1 MRRHPASHGIGP
13 VRRFLRDESGTTLVE
28 LALVIALFLLLFFAV
43 LDFGRMGSD
52 YVMAEKALQR
62 AVRIAATRPAA
73 CAGVPQTNQPGTFL
87 PGATP
92 PRYGTLCRA
101 APGVVCDIPEE
112 ITCTGDLSNLTVA
125 EIWWGS
131 DRAPGGVPG
140 IREILPTN
148 AEPRH
153 LVFRYTADPDLGFLG
168 GPFVPIV
175 TVELRDLEFRFT
187 TPLGRLAGVA
197 GAANA
202 GTLGDNNIPFPTI
215 SVSLPGEDLA
225 QGGDG

>member
-1 MRRHPASHGIGP
+1 MKRGIRTINSASA
-13 VRRFLRDESGTTLVE
+13 RRFARDESGTTLVE

-62 AVRIAATRPAA
+62 AVRVAATRPAA
-73 CAGVPQTNQPGTFL
+73 CPGVPETHQPGAFL
-87 PGATP
+87 PGTTP

-101 APGVVCDIPEE
+101 APGVVCATPAE
-112 ITCTGDLSNLTVA
+112 ITCQGDLSNATVA
-125 EIWWGS
+125 EIWWGA

-140 IREILPTN
+140 IREVLPSN

-153 LVFRYTADPDLGFLG
+153 LVFRYTTDPDLGFLG

-175 TVELRDLEFRFT
+175 TVELRDLDFRYT
-187 TPLGRLAGVA
+187 TPLGRLAGIA
-197 GAANA
+197 GVANA
-202 GTLGDNNIPFPTI
+202 GTRGDNDIPFPTI

>member
-1 MRRHPASHGIGP
+1 MTRNTPKTTPNKAL
-13 VRRFLRDESGTTLVE
+13 RFLREEAGTTLIE
-28 LALVIALFLLLFFAV
+28 LTLVIVLFLLLIFAV

-62 AVRIAATRPAA
+62 AVRVTATRPAA
-73 CAGVPQTNQPGTFL
+73 CSGVPQTNQPGAFL
-87 PGATP
+87 PGTTP

-101 APGVVCDIPEE
+101 APGVACDIPDEVSCE
-112 ITCTGDLSNLTVA
+112 GDLANQTVA

-153 LVFRYTADPDLGFLG
+153 LVFRYTPDSDLGFLG
-168 GPFVPIV
+168 GPYVPIV
-175 TVELRDLEFRFT
+175 TVELRDLEFRYT

-197 GAANA
+197 GVANA
-202 GTLGDNNIPFPTI
+202 GTLGDNTIPFPTI

-225 QGGDG
+225 LGGGG

>member
-1 MRRHPASHGIGP
+1 MTRNFSRTTPRTAL
-13 VRRFLRDESGTTLVE
+13 RFLRDEAGTTLIE
-28 LALVIALFLLLFFAV
+28 LTLVIVLFLVLFFVV

-62 AVRIAATRPAA
+62 AVRVAATRPAA
-73 CAGVPQTNQPGTFL
+73 CPGVPQTNQPGAFL
-87 PGATP
+87 SGTTP

-101 APGVVCDIPEE
+101 APGVACDIPDE
-112 ITCTGDLSNLTVA
+112 IICEGDLANQTVA

-153 LVFRYTADPDLGFLG
+153 LVFRYTPDPDLGFLG
-168 GPFVPIV
+168 GPYVPIV
-175 TVELRDLEFRFT
+175 TVELRDLEYRFT
-187 TPLGRLAGVA
+187 IPLGRLAGVA
-197 GAANA
+197 GVANA

-225 QGGDG
+225 LGGGG